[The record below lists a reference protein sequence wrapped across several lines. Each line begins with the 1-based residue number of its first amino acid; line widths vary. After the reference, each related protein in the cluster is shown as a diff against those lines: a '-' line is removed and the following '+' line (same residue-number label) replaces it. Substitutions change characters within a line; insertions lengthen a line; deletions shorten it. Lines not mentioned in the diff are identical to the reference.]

1 MANISVPWVPLEE
14 RDSLAL
20 CTTVLTPEE
29 NERYSDEDIYEQFV
43 RVGEEQ
49 AFDFWLPRIRG
60 EIPRCQPDFYE

>member
-49 AFDFWLPRIRG
+49 GFYFWLPRIRG
-60 EIPRCQPDFYE
+60 EIPRGQPDFYE